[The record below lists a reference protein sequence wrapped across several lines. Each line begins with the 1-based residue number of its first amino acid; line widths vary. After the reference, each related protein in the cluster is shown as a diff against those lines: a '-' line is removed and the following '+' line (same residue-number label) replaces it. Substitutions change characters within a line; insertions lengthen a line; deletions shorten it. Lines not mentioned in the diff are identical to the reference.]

1 MIDISFFD
9 GVSPSI
15 LEQVCFTSKK
25 YAKGATVHTQ
35 GKSCLTMD
43 IVLSGSLIAYALSQ
57 NGSENVLFEFQKNS
71 IIGANLLF
79 GNANCYPMNIY
90 CSSDCELLHIKKEDV
105 LLLLHDYRFTIKFI
119 KSISLNSQ
127 GMNKKIA
134 MYTQKSLRENLLDY
148 LSALS
153 VEQKSTVVTL
163 PISKKQLADYLGVQR
178 PSLFREL
185 KRMKDEGVIE
195 TDNRIIKILDI

>member
-1 MIDISFFD
+1 MIDINFFD

-127 GMNKKIA
+127 GMNKKNNHV
-134 MYTQKSLRENLLDY
+134 YTKITAR
-148 LSALS
+148 
-153 VEQKSTVVTL
+153 KPTGL
-163 PISKKQLADYLGVQR
+163 PICTVCRAKKHGCYFANQQ
-178 PSLFREL
+178 
-185 KRMKDEGVIE
+185 E
-195 TDNRIIKILDI
+195 TACRLSWCAAPFSFQGTKKNER